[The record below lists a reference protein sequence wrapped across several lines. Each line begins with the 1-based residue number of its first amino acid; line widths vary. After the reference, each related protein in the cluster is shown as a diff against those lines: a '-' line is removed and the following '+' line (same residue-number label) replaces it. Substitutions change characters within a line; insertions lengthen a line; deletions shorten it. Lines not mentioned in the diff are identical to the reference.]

1 MRVHYRWMPLA
12 LALTLSLLALAG
24 AREAQAQIPNANHYK
39 CYELINKPLVAVP
52 VNLVDQFGVQNGQTV
67 LLRYLCNPVSKN
79 GSATPNPN
87 LHYACYDLN
96 VPPIPVKTVKVTNQ
110 FHTAGIT
117 VQVQQAK
124 LLCLPST
131 KMLINP

>member
-1 MRVHYRWMPLA
+1 MPLA

-24 AREAQAQIPNANHYK
+24 ARQAQAQIPNANHYK
-39 CYELINKPLVAVP
+39 CYEIINPPAVVVP
-52 VNLVDQFGVQNGQTV
+52 VNLVDQFGVQNGQTAF
-67 LLRYLCNPVSKN
+67 LRYLCNPVSKN
-79 GSATPNPN
+79 NSAVPNPN

-96 VPPIPVKTVKVTNQ
+96 VPPIPLKTVKVTNQ
-110 FHTAGIT
+110 FHPNGIV

-131 KMLINP
+131 KAPVPAP

>member
-1 MRVHYRWMPLA
+1 ML
-12 LALTLSLLALAG
+12 LTLVLTLFLLAFAG

-39 CYELINKPLVAVP
+39 CYELINMPIVNVP
-52 VNLVDQFGVQNGQTV
+52 VNLVDQFGVENGATV
-67 LLRYLCNPVSKN
+67 RLRYLCPPVHKN

-96 VPPIPVKTVKVTNQ
+96 VPPIPVKNAKVTNQ
-110 FHTAGIT
+110 FHTGGIN

-131 KMLINP
+131 KVLLP